1 MLGARPH
8 TLLDS
13 NGKFRI
19 IDLRIGTSILEP
31 DSGSKLE
38 NSELEDEMG

>member
-8 TLLDS
+8 TLSDS

-19 IDLRIGTSILEP
+19 IDFRIGTRL
-31 DSGSKLE
+31 GFRTR
-38 NSELEDEMG
+38 ELRIRR